1 MELMEFFQRGG
12 PLMYLIA
19 FASVIGLAAYL
30 ERLFALQKD
39 RVIPKR
45 ITKEVIQMVKAGN
58 IDHAQ
63 VMLRENQ
70 SPLATIFDAI
80 LRYEKAPLP
89 LVKEA
94 AEEAGRQEAARL
106 ERFTTALG
114 SVASVTP
121 LMGLLGTVTG
131 MIVVFQRVAQT
142 GVGDPL
148 EMAAGIWESLLTTAF
163 GLAVGIPAL
172 IAHRHTLRR
181 IDGLIL
187 ELEAESLRLVETME
201 RLKATETLS
210 DTKMPES

>member
-1 MELMEFFQRGG
+1 

-19 FASVIGLAAYL
+19 CASMVGLATYL
-30 ERLFALQKD
+30 ERLFALQRN
-39 RVIPKR
+39 RVLPER
-45 ITKEVIQMVKAGN
+45 ITKEVIQMVKAGQFE
-58 IDHAQ
+58 HAHI
-63 VMLRENQ
+63 MLKENQ

-80 LRYEKAPLP
+80 LRYSQAPLP
-89 LVKEA
+89 LLKEA

-114 SVASVTP
+114 SVASVSP

-172 IAHRHTLRR
+172 IAHRHTLSR
-181 IDGLIL
+181 IDGLVL
-187 ELEAESLRLVETME
+187 QLEAEALRLVEVVE
-201 RLKATETLS
+201 SRKAAEE
-210 DTKMPES
+210 PESSDDSVS